1 MTQAKTLENIRSNP
15 VLRFVA
21 FAILA
26 IIALMAFGDASAQ
39 GAVGKAALTPLCGL
53 YKLLNGPVGWGLGLL
68 MIAFGAIMLMVGN
81 RNANGIVIS
90 AIVGG
95 IVLAMSGSLLGLVL
109 NSAKGGPSAADPCD
123 NAKYKGL

>member
-1 MTQAKTLENIRSNP
+1 MNANLNPQTLNPQTLFAHP

-26 IIALMAFGDASAQ
+26 IVALMAFGDASAQ
-39 GAVGKAALTPLCGL
+39 TGAVSQAALTPLCSA

-95 IVLAMSGSLLGLVL
+95 IVLAMSGSLLGLVV
-109 NSAKGGPSAADPCD
+109 GADKEACK
-123 NAKYKGL
+123 NISVVL